1 MPIDLKEVLFIEQNK
16 HIKDKLMVL
25 SIYMDYQNL
34 LLNYLGPLNC
44 IGLKPYDYI
53 EAASK
58 EFISLIDNTNEDISS
73 KEFLDK
79 YFENIN
85 NNNKF
90 NLPPIST
97 VTKEFNKKKIQVIR
111 NSKDAKIIDDF
122 DGLSL
127 PNKVQILETYR
138 ILVSDSVY
146 KIFELYGP
154 DKPCSLINRFRDT
167 SLEYLD
173 DFLSYNQN
181 MFDDMVELSSNMIES
196 ITEGSKKFF
205 MSELLDNRFDFE
217 DIQEHTSREAFDEL
231 DDAEQKY
238 WLIDLMYYLSG
249 YALDKPIKISNK
261 LTEQLNYMGVTTD
274 ERNKIEFKMKIMTFK
289 RLVDDD
295 LGSQGLR

>member
-1 MPIDLKEVLFIEQNK
+1 MPIDLKEILFVERNK
-16 HIKDKLMVL
+16 YLKDKLMIL
-25 SIYMDYQNL
+25 SIYKEYQNL
-34 LLNYLGPLNC
+34 FIDLPAHLSAE
-44 IGLKPYDYI
+44 YI
-53 EAASK
+53 EESTI
-58 EFISLIDNTNEDISS
+58 EFVSLVDKIREEEREVNAEVFLGEYFKSVKSNPKFSLVPVSLLTKIFDGTKKQLIDE
-73 KEFLDK
+73 
-79 YFENIN
+79 Y
-85 NNNKF
+85 
-90 NLPPIST
+90 
-97 VTKEFNKKKIQVIR
+97 
-111 NSKDAKIIDDF
+111 KDVRIIDDF

-138 ILVSDSVY
+138 RLASDSVY

-154 DKPCSLINRFRDT
+154 DKPSSLINRFRDT

-181 MFDDMVELSSNMIES
+181 IFDDMVELSSNMIES

-231 DDAEQKY
+231 DDTEQKY

-261 LTEQLNYMGVTTD
+261 ITEQLNYMGVTTD